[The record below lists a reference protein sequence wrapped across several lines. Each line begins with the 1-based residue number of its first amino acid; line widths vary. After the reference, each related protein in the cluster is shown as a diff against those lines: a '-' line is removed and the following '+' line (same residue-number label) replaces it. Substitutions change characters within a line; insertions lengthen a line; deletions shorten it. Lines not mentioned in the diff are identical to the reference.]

1 MRTILKQWGLQRPAV
16 FGVGIALLGGVGILG
31 AVRLTSRPPTIPTIE
46 VKRGEF
52 VDSMTMRGEV
62 KALRSLSV
70 AAPAEAGELL
80 IVKIAADG
88 DTVKKDDV
96 IVEFDKTRT
105 QQDLAQYK
113 SALKS
118 AQAEIDQAHA
128 QGRLT
133 DEADV
138 TAVSKA
144 KYDLESSRLEAGK
157 QEIVSAIEGEKAR
170 LKVAD
175 AEQKLR
181 EAEQKQKSDQS
192 AARAAAE
199 GKVQASKKAVFD
211 MQRAER
217 ALGRMTLR
225 APQGGVVS
233 LVQSW
238 RPEGPSVFKPGDRAW
253 PGALVAEL
261 PDLATLRVS
270 ARVDETE
277 RGRIRVGQSVNVQC
291 EAIPDRQFTGHIDQ
305 ISAIASTDFSAGW
318 PFPKN
323 FTVQVALDQNDGR
336 IKPGMSAQISILVDT
351 VANALTIPAQAAFQ
365 KSGRTVA
372 YILQGN
378 KFEERTITVARRS
391 GERVL
396 VANGLRAGDRIAL
409 QRPAGLE

>member
-31 AVRLTSRPPTIPTIE
+31 AVRLTSRPPGIPTIE

-62 KALRSLSV
+62 KALRSLSI

-144 KYDLESSRLEAGK
+144 KYELESSRLEAGK

-181 EAEQKQKSDQS
+181 EAEQKLKSDQS

-199 GKVQASKKAVFD
+199 GKIQASKKSVFD

-372 YILQGN
+372 YILQGS

-396 VANGLRAGDRIAL
+396 VANGLQAGDRIAL